1 MLSIVQEAR
10 EKRDLWKLCKEGKLT
25 DVRSLLACGKDV
37 NSKNS
42 YGETALMYAVMCNH
56 NSIVKLL
63 LDQPAVD
70 VNVKDAYGG
79 TALHLAALDNNA
91 EGARMLLL
99 HKDISANVTNN
110 NGNTAL
116 MIAVKERNEE
126 VLRELV
132 KHLCVSLDVAHV
144 EQDQG

>member
-1 MLSIVQEAR
+1 MAR
-10 EKRDLWKLCKEGKLT
+10 LCELAGDGKLAE
-25 DVRSLLACGKDV
+25 VRAALMCGEDV
-37 NSKNS
+37 NDKDSF
-42 YGETALMYAVMCNH
+42 GRTALMFAVWQKQ

-70 VNVKDAYGG
+70 VNVKDIVGQ
-79 TALHLAALDNNA
+79 TVLHWAAEYNNA

-99 HKDISANVTNN
+99 HKNFNSANVTNN

-116 MIAVKERNEE
+116 MNAVNLRNEE

-132 KHLCVSLDVAHV
+132 EHQCVSLDVEILAG
-144 EQDQG
+144 DQR

>member
-1 MLSIVQEAR
+1 
-10 EKRDLWKLCKEGKLT
+10 
-25 DVRSLLACGKDV
+25 
-37 NSKNS
+37 
-42 YGETALMYAVMCNH
+42 MYAVANNH

-70 VNVKDAYGG
+70 VNVKDKYGG
-79 TALHLAALDNNA
+79 TALHRAAWYNNA

-99 HKDISANVTNN
+99 HKDISANVTNK